1 MRESLLEFD
10 EALEKAATV
19 QSMAEHDR
27 SEGFSSAEALNDT
40 LLAAQVKSMALR
52 WKGSLEKLCVRS
64 KRVQVCLPTV
74 SAFKTCKSNNL

>member
-19 QSMAEHDR
+19 QSMAERDR
-27 SEGFSSAEALNDT
+27 SEGFSSAEALHDT

-52 WKGSLEKLCVRS
+52 
-64 KRVQVCLPTV
+64 
-74 SAFKTCKSNNL
+74 